1 MIAIPRRAALIG
13 GIAVVVLLLLAFNS
27 GRSGNSVGNER
38 LDAIAAELRSVSGN
52 QARMAGIFEQLVDTQ
67 LALTKSL
74 RSTSVEA
81 AGTQPAAAAEVPLAL
96 PAPLAVDSKYASPYG
111 LSTSGL
117 AEPWSLPKVWLLRQK
132 RQITWPQRAG
142 TSWMYATNFHGNEHF
157 NKGDDFTLNLKPGR
171 DCWELS
177 TFQVFKAALT
187 RRKGALIDFG
197 GCLCI
202 AARHRP
208 CGLCSGAAVCPC

>member
-1 MIAIPRRAALIG
+1 M
-13 GIAVVVLLLLAFNS
+13 VVLLLLAFNS
-27 GRSGNSVGNER
+27 SRPSSSGGNER
-38 LDAIAAELRSVSGN
+38 LDAIAAELRAVSGN

-67 LALTKSL
+67 LSLTKSL

-81 AGTQPAAAAEVPLAL
+81 PAMLPAVAAEAAPAL
-96 PAPLAVDSKYASPYG
+96 PAPLAGDSKYASPYG
-111 LSTSGL
+111 LSVSGL
-117 AEPWSLPKVWLLRQK
+117 AQPWALPKVWLLRQK

-197 GCLCI
+197 ECTCAGGAGTGGVTCL
-202 AARHRP
+202 
-208 CGLCSGAAVCPC
+208 